1 MKKYITLLVAAGLIL
16 AVSATAGATTFTMA
30 GDYLRV
36 GVSDSG
42 GLIDDNF
49 VVGIDYDITGTSSW
63 TSYDFLKPGIPFEFY
78 SIGYAGSWDA
88 AGYDHGNSFGASS
101 TNTSAGTTNSGTTV
115 GTYGP
120 LSFQQDL
127 WYADDSGFI
136 DFHVTLTN
144 TSTTAVSDVVYARGL
159 DPDQDV
165 YAGGGYPTTNAIPSG
180 DMVYASAPVTD
191 WTIAIFS
198 DSSYAHTPSVQGPA
212 SGGWLSDPYGLLT
225 PHLEVYGDYS
235 INMAWDI
242 GTLNPGESAEIYF
255 QYRIAETHGGVD
267 PVIPEPMTMLAIG
280 MGIAG
285 LAGYVR
291 KRKLA

>member
-42 GLIDDNF
+42 GLIDDGF

-63 TSYDFLKPGIPFEFY
+63 TTFDFLKPGSPFEFY
-78 SIGYAGSWDA
+78 AIGYAGSGTA
-88 AGYDHGNSFGASS
+88 AGYSHGNSFGASS
-101 TNTSAGTTNSGTTV
+101 TNTSAGTMNSGTTV
-115 GTYGP
+115 GTYSA

-144 TSTTAVSDVVYARGL
+144 TSATAVSDVVYARGL

-165 YAGGGYPTTNAIPSG
+165 YAGGGYPTTNIIPSG
-180 DMVYASAPVTD
+180 DMVYGSAPVTD

-198 DSSYAHTPSVQGPA
+198 DSPYAHTPSIRA
-212 SGGWLSDPYGLLT
+212 DWSSDPYSLLT
-225 PHLEVYGDYS
+225 SQDDGYGDWT

-255 QYRIAETHGGVD
+255 QYRIAETQGGVE

>member
-1 MKKYITLLVAAGLIL
+1 MRYLKLCMAAGLIL
-16 AVSATAGATTFTMA
+16 AVSATAGATTFTLA

-36 GVSDSG
+36 GVSNSG

-49 VVGIDYDITGTSSW
+49 VVGIDYDNTGTSSW
-63 TSYDFLKPGIPFEFY
+63 TSYDFLKPGAPFEFY
-78 SIGYAGSWDA
+78 SIGYESSWNT
-88 AGYDHGNSFGASS
+88 AGYGYGNTFSASS

-144 TSTTAVSDVVYARGL
+144 TSTTAAVSDVVYARGL

-165 YAGGGYPTTNAIPSG
+165 YAGGGYDTTNIIQSG
-180 DMVYASAPVTD
+180 DLVYGSAPVTD

-198 DSSYAHTPSVQGPA
+198 
-212 SGGWLSDPYGLLT
+212 
-225 PHLEVYGDYS
+225 
-235 INMAWDI
+235 
-242 GTLNPGESAEIYF
+242 
-255 QYRIAETHGGVD
+255 
-267 PVIPEPMTMLAIG
+267 
-280 MGIAG
+280 
-285 LAGYVR
+285 
-291 KRKLA
+291 